1 MGHSYIIMLRSLTY
15 AQRASRLLERAG
27 IYSSLTK
34 APQGATVKGCS
45 YGVKVQERHVD
56 YAMQV
61 LRGTPLVIGKTFR
74 LEPSGAFS
82 EVDL

>member
-1 MGHSYIIMLRSLTY
+1 MLRSLTY

-45 YGVKVQERHVD
+45 YGIKVQERYID
-56 YAMQV
+56 YALQV
-61 LRGTPLVIGKTFR
+61 MRENPIQTGKVFR
-74 LEPSGAFS
+74 LEPSGDFF
-82 EVDL
+82 EVDI